1 MVVGIHII
9 LDFYGVDEEILNY
22 VESMKPIFE
31 NTAKEAKLTK
41 ISSDYYQ
48 FRPKG
53 CSGII
58 LLAESHLSFHT
69 WPEYK
74 LVTLDIFTCGDQKQ
88 AYSAFYIL
96 EKYLKPTKVSQ
107 CIIERGT
114 DAPEKTYPEISTEE
128 IKISDLN

>member
-9 LDFYGVDEEILNY
+9 LDFYGIDEEILSY
-22 VESMKPIFE
+22 VENMKPIFE
-31 NTAKEAKLTK
+31 NTVKEAKLTK

-53 CSGII
+53 CSGVI

-74 LVTLDIFTCGDQKQ
+74 LITLDIYTCGDQKQ

-107 CIIERGT
+107 YIIERGI
-114 DAPEKTYPEISTEE
+114 DAPDKTYPEISTEE
-128 IKISDLN
+128 IKISNLE